1 MITLEYRLNDQEK
14 GFPAI
19 YHYSSIPKEELS
31 LRLLCDYF
39 TKDQKVYEKDSVA
52 LEDDFLYI
60 IYVMEVQQE
69 IQQKIQE
76 EVQQEIQQEIPI
88 YPPQTSG
95 LGYIVLELRE
105 FLEGKTIFPLIKTS
119 EFNTLQDLL
128 NYTLINNITINGL
141 IWEKTSLEI
150 DEDRKV
156 YILYLRKIDQ
166 GR

>member
-1 MITLEYRLNDQEK
+1 MITLEYRLNDEEK

-19 YHYSSIPKEELS
+19 YHYSTIPKEELS

-60 IYVMEVQQE
+60 IYVMELQA
-69 IQQKIQE
+69 
-76 EVQQEIQQEIPI
+76 EVQPEAPI
-88 YPPQTSG
+88 YPSQTSG

-105 FLEGKTIFPLIKTS
+105 YLDGKTIFPLIKTS

-128 NYTLINNITINGL
+128 NYTLINNVTFNGFN
-141 IWEKTSLEI
+141 WEKTSLEI

-156 YILYLRKIDQ
+156 YILYLRKID
-166 GR
+166 